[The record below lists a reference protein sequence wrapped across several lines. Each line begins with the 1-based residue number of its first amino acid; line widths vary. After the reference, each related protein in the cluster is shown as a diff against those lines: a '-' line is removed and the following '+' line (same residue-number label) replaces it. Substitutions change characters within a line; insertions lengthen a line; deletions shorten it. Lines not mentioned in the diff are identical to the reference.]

1 MKRMKPVKK
10 LLMVG
15 FVGLIATLGGL
26 IVLSGCATT
35 QTLNY
40 SYPIPAE
47 QDIGRL
53 ILEWDDLEKKH
64 GQAKTEFTAQ
74 YAKALKALSDAIAE
88 GERWRARAEHK

>member
-1 MKRMKPVKK
+1 MKPVKK

-15 FVGLIATLGGL
+15 FAGLIATLGGS
-26 IVLSGCATT
+26 IVSSCATT

-40 SYPIPAE
+40 SYPIPSE

-53 ILEWDDLEKKH
+53 ILEWDALEKKH

-74 YAKALKALSDAIAE
+74 YAKALKSLSDAIAE
-88 GERWRARAEHK
+88 GERWRARAESK